1 MSNIYTYSIT
11 RGERR
16 IPESYCSAV
25 IYGEYISGVGMD
37 EILLNEIMKVSKKEF
52 IIMKDD
58 LIKIQNIGSG
68 DFKYQDEVKDKKMI
82 F

>member
-1 MSNIYTYSIT
+1 
-11 RGERR
+11 
-16 IPESYCSAV
+16 
-25 IYGEYISGVGMD
+25 MD